1 MEILR
6 MIIAPG
12 GAILKK
18 EKILNTSEKNAAL
31 KTNDSG
37 QAPGARMTRD
47 ALFELEQKEK
57 TKS

>member
-1 MEILR
+1 